1 MRCGTWRRAA
11 YPNSAPYWS
20 NFYPARTPPHRRFGE
35 NYKLTRYN
43 RSLFH
48 KLIDAL
54 VAYGPYGLLVLSF
67 IDSAG
72 IPIAAGMDALLILI
86 AVKAPQE
93 AFLAATMA
101 VIGSVAGN
109 ALLYLAARR
118 GGRRFLAQSQQPGK
132 AQRFRL
138 WFERY
143 GLITIFIPAL
153 LPIPMPLKLFVAS
166 AGALGTRMRS
176 FLGVVALARILRFGA
191 DAWLGIAVGESS
203 AGFLKAHTWH
213 FLIAAVVLFF
223 ALYLLVRVNDHW
235 RGRPDLIN
243 QN

>member
-1 MRCGTWRRAA
+1 MVEIGHLEAPQRNCHRNGRK
-11 YPNSAPYWS
+11 PNRW
-20 NFYPARTPPHRRFGE
+20 
-35 NYKLTRYN
+35 TRYN

-72 IPIAAGMDALLILI
+72 IPVAAGMDALLILI
-86 AVKAPQE
+86 SVKAPQT
-93 AFLAATMA
+93 AILAASMA
-101 VIGSVAGN
+101 VLGSLGGN
-109 ALLYLAARR
+109 AILYWAARK

-166 AGALGTRMRS
+166 AGALGTRVRS
-176 FLGVVALARILRFGA
+176 FLAVVALARILRFGG
-191 DAWLGIAVGESS
+191 DAWLGVTVGESS
-203 AGFLKAHTWH
+203 AGFLKAHTWY
-213 FLIAAVVLFF
+213 FLLAAAALFF
-223 ALYLLVRVNDHW
+223 ALYLLVRLSDYW
-235 RGRPDLIN
+235 RGRPDLVK
-243 QN
+243 QG

>member
-1 MRCGTWRRAA
+1 MSRW
-11 YPNSAPYWS
+11 
-20 NFYPARTPPHRRFGE
+20 
-35 NYKLTRYN
+35 TRYN

-72 IPIAAGMDALLILI
+72 IPIATGMDALLILI
-86 AVKAPQE
+86 AVKAPDT
-93 AFLAATMA
+93 ALLAATMA
-101 VIGSVAGN
+101 VLGSLGGN
-109 ALLYLAARR
+109 ALLYLAARK
-118 GGRRFLAQSQQPGK
+118 GGKRFLAQSQQPGK
-132 AQRFRL
+132 AHRFRL

-166 AGALGTRMRS
+166 AGALGTKMRS
-176 FLGVVALARILRFGA
+176 FLAVVGLARILRFGGA
-191 DAWLGIAVGESS
+191 AWLGVTVGESS
-203 AGFLKAHTWH
+203 AGFLKAHTWY
-213 FLIAAVVLFF
+213 FLLAAVVLFF
-223 ALYLLVRVNDHW
+223 ALYVLVRLSDHW
-235 RGRPDLIN
+235 RARPDLVN